1 MKDEST
7 AMDNGGRLMAEPVL
21 EGASLPEGFE
31 VDETSAYFGVTDS
44 SDIVHQ
50 LMSMDR
56 NQSIVAF
63 FSIVSDVVLK
73 PGEFDFEEASKVLN
87 CEGGEIY
94 FPSLWAFG
102 IDEFLRSD
110 FTLSWPAKFTRR
122 RITKRQT

>member
-56 NQSIVAF
+56 NQSILAF
-63 FSIVSDVVLK
+63 FWYGL
-73 PGEFDFEEASKVLN
+73 
-87 CEGGEIY
+87 
-94 FPSLWAFG
+94 
-102 IDEFLRSD
+102 
-110 FTLSWPAKFTRR
+110 
-122 RITKRQT
+122 